1 MAIQPGDGVD
11 ERVLGPS
18 LTRCRQWLLPRREV
32 RLRRRT
38 STGSGVSTY
47 AGVAGCPDRYE
58 SAYGSAGLGVCP
70 ERFDGHV
77 AGGGVLSTASS
88 NRSLGSRRAAR
99 YHYYCAQQRGSRT
112 ASYSSASLD
121 SGAAA
126 RLAQTASAST
136 VFSAPDTH
144 THIHALPPLLDDDD
158 SPPDTAV
165 AYDNAP
171 YVAPYVPEA
180 SASDDEYEVIR
191 QQRQLR
197 RGGRNRHHTIS
208 GGEAQQYASHYAQSL
223 ADSVASAAEVNGI
236 APGPSEAPGPAM
248 PSAAAIA
255 QIFLVGQPPPGAGPR
270 GVSRARRASQWLQNI
285 GRPRA
290 STLEL
295 ADAVVTVFAAEAGL
309 AASVRVLE
317 KTRSTQ
323 SAAFRGRADRVHLA
337 QARVLGAVHRLFL
350 GLVPDDEHRSRHYRF
365 YLPEEDQAELDRGFS
380 ESVLFA
386 AQALARGFQ
395 IRGTESRT
403 LALRDPAALLCAAWA
418 AVRHVLQARGRELW
432 KQWSTGSA
440 SDADTHALRRVLAD
454 FDDAW
459 VRFERDLCFAYFGL
473 ADANLAA
480 DDDADAGPGLAQEEE
495 FALLVVLL
503 SETLQRCQALCL
515 VTQDQV
521 DDMDPQVILAL
532 PRLAI
537 LHAIAHAHPADGL
550 CFVQSDQAPVFWWFR
565 DFAHHCA
572 RISQALAQTPPPLY
586 TVLMRMLVA
595 EEADVVLADAKPIL
609 IDAILAQQ
617 GEEIPPPSPVTT
629 AATTVA
635 ATSTGAR
642 RMTMDDLESIIDS
655 PRSARSM
662 SIDCISSICASDPPA
677 YTNPSPACCCCLPSC
692 QPMPDSERLAAR
704 LVYAAATTEL
714 LVSPSLSIP
723 SPRSLPLRCC
733 SQQQQQQ
740 QHAAAKEADLA
751 AKLATS
757 NAAMKQLYVDLCT
770 VADSL
775 HSGPFARPFRV
786 ALELVFR
793 MNLADD

>member
-1 MAIQPGDGVD
+1 MATQPGDGGD

-18 LTRCRQWLLPRREV
+18 LIRCRQWLLPRR
-32 RLRRRT
+32 RT
-38 STGSGVSTY
+38 STGSGASTY
-47 AGVAGCPDRYE
+47 TGVAGCPDRYE
-58 SAYGSAGLGVCP
+58 NAYGSSGLGVCP
-70 ERFDGHV
+70 ERFDGQV
-77 AGGGVLSTASS
+77 AGAGVLSTASS

-99 YHYYCAQQRGSRT
+99 YHYYCAQQQGTRT

-136 VFSAPDTH
+136 VFSGPDTH
-144 THIHALPPLLDDDD
+144 IHTRPLPPLLDDND

-165 AYDNAP
+165 AYDDAP
-171 YVAPYVPEA
+171 YVAPFTPEA

-191 QQRQLR
+191 LQRQLR

-208 GGEAQQYASHYAQSL
+208 GGEAQQYVSHYAHSL
-223 ADSVASAAEVNGI
+223 ADSVASAAEVNGV

-255 QIFLVGQPPPGAGPR
+255 QIFLVGQPPPGVGPR
-270 GVSRARRASQWLQNI
+270 GVSRARRASQWLQSI

-295 ADAVVTVFAAEAGL
+295 ADAVVAVFAAEAGL

-395 IRGTESRT
+395 IRGTETRT

-418 AVRHVLQARGRELW
+418 AVRHVLQERGRELW
-432 KQWSTGSA
+432 KQWSAGSVT
-440 SDADTHALRRVLAD
+440 DADTHALRRVLAD

-473 ADANLAA
+473 ADTNLAS
-480 DDDADAGPGLAQEEE
+480 DDDTDTGPGLAQEEE
-495 FALLVVLL
+495 FSLLVVLL
-503 SETLQRCQALCL
+503 SETLQRCLTLSL
-515 VTQDQV
+515 VSKDQV

-537 LHAIAHAHPADGL
+537 LHAIAHAHPTDGL
-550 CFVQSDQAPVFWWFR
+550 CFVQSDHAPIFWWFR
-565 DFAHHCA
+565 EFAHHCA
-572 RISQALAQTPPPLY
+572 RISAALAEIPPPLY
-586 TVLMRMLVA
+586 TVLLRMLVA
-595 EEADVVLADAKPIL
+595 EEADVILADAKPVL
-609 IDAILAQQ
+609 IDIILAQQ
-617 GEEIPPPSPVTT
+617 AETIPPPSPVTT
-629 AATTVA
+629 AATATVA

-677 YTNPSPACCCCLPSC
+677 YTSPSPVCSCCLPSC
-692 QPMPDSERLAAR
+692 QAMLDSERLAAR
-704 LVYAAATTEL
+704 LVYAVDL
-714 LVSPSLSIP
+714 LVSPPLAMP
-723 SPRSLPLRCC
+723 SPRSLPPKCC
-733 SQQQQQQ
+733 PQQHHQQQQQ
-740 QHAAAKEADLA
+740 AVAKEAELA
-751 AKLATS
+751 SKLSASHAT
-757 NAAMKQLYVDLCT
+757 MKQIYVDLCT

>member
-1 MAIQPGDGVD
+1 
-11 ERVLGPS
+11 
-18 LTRCRQWLLPRREV
+18 WLLPRREE

-70 ERFDGHV
+70 ERFDGQV

-99 YHYYCAQQRGSRT
+99 YHYYCAQQRGSG
-112 ASYSSASLD
+112 SHSSGSLD

-136 VFSAPDTH
+136 VFSAPDA
-144 THIHALPPLLDDDD
+144 HAHMHPLPELQDDDD
-158 SPPDTAV
+158 GSPPDTAV
-165 AYDNAP
+165 SE
-171 YVAPYVPEA
+171 YVAAYA
-180 SASDDEYEVIR
+180 ASDDEYEVIR

-197 RGGRNRHHTIS
+197 HGGRNRHHTVS
-208 GGEAQQYASHYAQSL
+208 GGEAQQYARHYARSL
-223 ADSVASAAEVNGI
+223 AGSVASAAEVNGV

-255 QIFLVGQPPPGAGPR
+255 QIFLVGQPPPGAGP
-270 GVSRARRASQWLQNI
+270 GVSRVRRASQWLQGF
-285 GRPRA
+285 GRRRA
-290 STLEL
+290 ATAEL
-295 ADAVVTVFAAEAGL
+295 SDAVVAVFAAEARL
-309 AASVRVLE
+309 AAAVRVLQ
-317 KTRSTQ
+317 KTGSSQ
-323 SAAFRGRADRVHLA
+323 SAAFRSRADRVHVA
-337 QARVLGAVHRLFL
+337 QARLLGGVHRLFV
-350 GLVPDDEHRSRHYRF
+350 GLVGGDEHRSRHYRF

-395 IRGTESRT
+395 IRGTEART
-403 LALRDPAALLCAAWA
+403 LALRAPAALLCAAWA
-418 AVRHVLQARGRELW
+418 AVRHVLQARGRDLW
-432 KQWSTGSA
+432 RAWAAG
-440 SDADTHALRRVLAD
+440 DADALALRRVLAD

-473 ADANLAA
+473 ADV
-480 DDDADAGPGLAQEEE
+480 DDDADAGPGLAHEEE

-503 SETLQRCQALCL
+503 SEALQRAVGLRL
-515 VTQDQV
+515 VAQDQV
-521 DDMDPQVILAL
+521 DDMDPRLILAL

-550 CFVQSDQAPVFWWFR
+550 CFVQSDHAPVFWWFR

-572 RISQALAQTPPPLY
+572 RISRALAQTPPPLY
-586 TVLMRMLVA
+586 AVLMRMLVA
-595 EEADVVLADAKPIL
+595 EEADVVLADAGPVLAAIIL
-609 IDAILAQQ
+609 GKQAEEPALADAVLAKQP
-617 GEEIPPPSPVTT
+617 EEAPPPSPVTT
-629 AATTVA
+629 AATTVTA
-635 ATSTGAR
+635 AR

-677 YTNPSPACCCCLPSC
+677 YTTS
-692 QPMPDSERLAAR
+692 AA
-704 LVYAAATTEL
+704 EL
-714 LVSPSLSIP
+714 LVSPSIP

-733 SQQQQQQ
+733 PQQQQQQ
-740 QHAAAKEADLA
+740 QQAAAAKEADLA
-751 AKLATS
+751 AKLASS
-757 NAAMKQLYVDLCT
+757 NAAMKQIYVDLCT